1 MTGSIMPAGTG
12 AHPDA
17 AHGLARSA
25 PKIPGL
31 EAIINRYASVGLDP
45 RLHRTESPLP
55 RSLAARLQVLAPV
68 DVGLADFLDQLEA
81 ALSDPSRY
89 EDSLSEDGEMDPDTP
104 VQFAPAGMAQSCMQA
119 LVDDFSRRQRQATM
133 LVAGCITVS
142 CILTFVGIAAI
153 GSFAASAAADKVAS
167 QTRLSSAATWSKP
180 EDAVPSI
187 SLVAASPNRAGKSDA
202 LLLPAR
208 LASSAGV
215 AGSQAPAFVLMQAG
229 RPLALGPIIAAR
241 QASYLLIRGLPDEA
255 WRSSGHRQA
264 TRAGGVRSHHPS
276 ALS

>member
-1 MTGSIMPAGTG
+1 
-12 AHPDA
+12 
-17 AHGLARSA
+17 
-25 PKIPGL
+25 
-31 EAIINRYASVGLDP
+31 
-45 RLHRTESPLP
+45 
-55 RSLAARLQVLAPV
+55 
-68 DVGLADFLDQLEA
+68 
-81 ALSDPSRY
+81 
-89 EDSLSEDGEMDPDTP
+89 
-104 VQFAPAGMAQSCMQA
+104 
-119 LVDDFSRRQRQATM
+119 M

-255 WRSSGHRQA
+255 SLSSGQRKPSGA
-264 TRAGGVRSHHPS
+264 WLVRSDDLS
-276 ALS
+276 ALTLSFADDASGDYTADVYALGSAPAAQGRQRLVFRVEQGLGQVAATAPGRAAAMPDLTTPPPARAMPAPGSA